1 VSGSVDE
8 GAVRIAAAGDLHFG
22 VESAGSLR
30 PGLQGLAKRADT
42 LLLAGDLTR
51 LGLPEEAA
59 VLADEL
65 AGARIPVV
73 AVLGNHDYQSDRQDQ
88 VAEHMR
94 RAGVTVIEEEATVM
108 EFNGCRVG
116 IAGAKGFGG
125 GFAGASGS
133 DFGEPEMKSFIR
145 HTKDIAG
152 RLELALA
159 ELRSAGVDLRIVLTH
174 YAPIRDTLMGEP
186 PEIYPF
192 LGSYLLGEAIDRV
205 GATLALH
212 GHAHRGTEK
221 GVTPGGVHVRN
232 VAQAVIGRPFNIY
245 RLPDPGRGG
254 GTAGVR
260 RALY

>member
-1 VSGSVDE
+1 VRASEND

-22 VESAGSLR
+22 MESAGSLGV
-30 PGLQGLAKRADT
+30 GLEALVERADA

-59 VLADEL
+59 VLAHEL
-65 AGARIPVV
+65 AAAPIPVV

-88 VAEHMR
+88 VVEHMR
-94 RAGVTVIEEEATVM
+94 RAGVTVIQDEATVL
-108 EFNGCRVG
+108 EVNGCRVG

-133 DFGEPEMKSFIR
+133 DFGEPEMKSFIQ
-145 HTKDIAG
+145 HTKDIAA

-232 VAQAVIGRPFNIY
+232 VAQSVIGRPFNIY
-245 RLPDPGRGG
+245 RLPDPGRP
-254 GTAGVR
+254 
-260 RALY
+260 